1 MGAMEE
7 VKCIE
12 DGEFSWVSSPM
23 STNQILEKLKPVEP
37 APLIKPFGEPSDR

>member
-7 VKCIE
+7 VKC
-12 DGEFSWVSSPM
+12 DQAGEFSWILSPM
-23 STNQILEKLKPVEP
+23 SPEQILEKLKPAEP